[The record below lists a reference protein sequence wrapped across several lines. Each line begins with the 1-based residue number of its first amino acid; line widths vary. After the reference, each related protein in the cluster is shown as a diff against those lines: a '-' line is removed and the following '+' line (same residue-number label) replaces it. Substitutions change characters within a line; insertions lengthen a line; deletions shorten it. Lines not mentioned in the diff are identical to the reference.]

1 MGQSSI
7 TVIDPNQNYNYS
19 RQNTTQEV
27 EEQIK
32 RAFKQASPQGRL
44 TRDKFN
50 EALGIFESIQLKRLR
65 DTPLADRLFQLLDRV
80 RCKYRLQGEEGYIT
94 EREYLEGITTL
105 INNKDKR
112 ITYSFQMIDKNKDN
126 KIDFQEFYDFVKDS
140 WLSAFRLL
148 GEKVC
153 SGQNQYQLTQSKIN
167 AWAQGQ
173 LNKLYTQVQEI
184 FMKFAQQSNS
194 MDPLVFKQ
202 WVLSNEFG
210 FIKAELGNESVQIP
224 LHLYRLEEK

>member
-7 TVIDPNQNYNYS
+7 TVIDPNQNYNYQ

-65 DTPLADRLFQLLDRV
+65 DTPLADRLFQLLD
-80 RCKYRLQGEEGYIT
+80 KNEEGYIT
-94 EREYLEGITTL
+94 EREYLE
-105 INNKDKR
+105 D
-112 ITYSFQMIDKNKDN
+112 SFQMIDKNKDN
-126 KIDFQEFYDFVKDS
+126 KIEFQEFYDFVKDS

-173 LNKLYTQVQEI
+173 LNKLYTQVQQI
-184 FMKFAQQSNS
+184 FMKFAQQGQQ
-194 MDPLVFKQ
+194 MDPIIFKQ
-202 WVLSNEFG
+202 WVISNEFG
-210 FIKAELGNESVQIP
+210 FIKAEIGNESVQIP

>member
-1 MGQSSI
+1 MGQSQI
-7 TVIDPNQNYNYS
+7 TVIDPNQNNNYQ
-19 RQNTTQEV
+19 RQNSVQEV
-27 EEQIK
+27 EDQIK
-32 RAFKQASPQGRL
+32 RAFKQASIQGRL

-50 EALGIFESIQLKRLR
+50 EALGIFESLQLKRLR
-65 DTPLADRLFQLLDRV
+65 DSPLADRLFQLLD
-80 RCKYRLQGEEGYIT
+80 KNEEGYIT

-112 ITYSFQMIDKNKDN
+112 ILYSFQMIDKNKDN
-126 KIDFQEFYDFVKDS
+126 KIEFQEFYDFVKDS

-167 AWAQGQ
+167 SWAQGQ
-173 LNKLYTQVQEI
+173 LNKLYNYVQEI
-184 FMKFAQQSNS
+184 FMRFAQQSQS
-194 MDPLVFKQ
+194 MDPIVFKS
-202 WVLSNEFG
+202 WVISNDFG

>member
-7 TVIDPNQNYNYS
+7 TVVDPNYNNNYQ
-19 RQNTTQEV
+19 RQSSAQEV

-65 DTPLADRLFQLLDRV
+65 DTPLADRLYHLFDKSQ
-80 RCKYRLQGEEGYIT
+80 EGYIT
-94 EREYLEGITTL
+94 EKEYLEGITTL

-112 ITYSFQMIDKNKDN
+112 IIYSFQMIDKNKDN
-126 KIDFQEFYDFVKDS
+126 KIEFQEFYDFVKDS

-153 SGQNQYQLTQSKIN
+153 SGQNPYQLTQSKIN

-173 LNKLYTQVQEI
+173 LNKLYVQVQEI
-184 FMKFAQQSNS
+184 FRKFAQQSQS
-194 MDPLVFKQ
+194 MDPMVFRQ
-202 WVLSNEFG
+202 WVMSNEFG

>member
-7 TVIDPNQNYNYS
+7 TVVDPNYNNNYS
-19 RQNTTQEV
+19 RQSSAQEV

-65 DTPLADRLFQLLDRV
+65 DTPLADKLYQLFD
-80 RCKYRLQGEEGYIT
+80 KTEEGYIT
-94 EREYLEGITTL
+94 EKEYLEGITTL

-112 ITYSFQMIDKNKDN
+112 IIYSFQMIDKNKDN
-126 KIDFQEFYDFVKDS
+126 KIEFQEFYDFVKDS

-173 LNKLYTQVQEI
+173 LNKLYVQVQEI
-184 FMKFAQQSNS
+184 FMKFAQQSSS
-194 MDPLVFKQ
+194 MDPIVFRQ
-202 WVLSNEFG
+202 WVMSNEFG
-210 FIKAELGNESVQIP
+210 FIKAELGNDSVQIP